1 MRTGFLKIKYKNK
14 NFLSILTA
22 KYTLKKQ
29 IAENNQKLKRK

>member
-14 NFLSILTA
+14 KFSSTLTA

-29 IAENNQKLKRK
+29 ITENNPKF